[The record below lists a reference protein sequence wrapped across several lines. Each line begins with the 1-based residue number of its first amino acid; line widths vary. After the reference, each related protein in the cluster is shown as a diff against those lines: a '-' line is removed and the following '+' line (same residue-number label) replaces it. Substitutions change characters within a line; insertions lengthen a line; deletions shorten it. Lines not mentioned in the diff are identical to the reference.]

1 MRGFASL
8 LCVQARGAFG
18 INRALHAHDT
28 RQRLRLVLLGCC
40 VALLAVLFGA
50 YAGTYAAALA
60 AVGARDAIPALAV
73 ALGSLAGVATTFLKA
88 NGQLFGFRD
97 FDLVMSLPVPTWQ
110 VVLSRMGAL
119 YGMNLLFALVLAGPM
134 LGVWAAGHGEPAQM
148 ASTAA
153 TMVLVC
159 LCMPLLPMAVTTIL
173 AYGLAALAARMRR
186 AKVAAG
192 LLGLLAVIALIA
204 GSLALSGG
212 IGPQDAATQMAMLAD
227 MGGTLERIVCGAYPP
242 AAWPRRASPWA
253 IRDGWAA
260 SPRSSASR
268 WRHPWQW
275 SQSWR
280 AGSCRSTPPWKA
292 VRAAEASGGAARR
305 ADRRRAGV
313 ALRHAPRMRSARRWR
328 RSRSRSCALLAQHA
342 HLPPEHGHRPR
353 AGPGGLGRAGSDR
366 PAGRSC
372 PRWEVSWARSA
383 TQTLT
388 GADLEGLLL
397 TLSPWVLAL
406 CLAIAP
412 TSASATSLEGSAR
425 WIMQTAPLPAR
436 TIMGSKVAANLVLCV
451 PRRPGRRHRH
461 RRGAGR
467 RAPADAGP
475 YVRAP
480 RRLLSLRVPGSL
492 PRRPRATLRLG
503 KRVRGG
509 QALGG
514 RRHHVRG
521 RHGPS
526 CSGRVSWRGRP
537 VRGRRS

>member
-1 MRGFASL
+1 M
-8 LCVQARGAFG
+8 
-18 INRALHAHDT
+18 
-28 RQRLRLVLLGCC
+28 LLGCC

-159 LCMPLLPMAVTTIL
+159 LCMPLLPMAVTTFL

-242 AAWPRRASPWA
+242 AAWAAAGLAVGDPGWLGCLAAFVGVSLAASVAVVAVMARWFVPINAALEGGARGRGVGRSGSARGSQAGGRGATARASHAQRSPL
-253 IRDGWAA
+253 AA
-260 SPRSSASR
+260 LTIKELRLLLN
-268 WRHPWQW
+268 
-275 SQSWR
+275 
-280 AGSCRSTPPWKA
+280 TPIYLLNTATGPVLA
-292 VRAAEASGGAARR
+292 LVVS
-305 ADRRRAGV
+305 V
-313 ALRHAPRMRSARRWR
+313 ALAVIDPQAVVSA
-328 RSRSRSCALLAQHA
+328 L
-342 HLPPEHGHRPR
+342 
-353 AGPGGLGRAGSDR
+353 GGQLG
-366 PAGRSC
+366 
-372 PRWEVSWARSA
+372 ESA

-451 PRRPGRRHRH
+451 PAALVGAIVTGVGL
-461 RRGAGR
+461 GAGPLQMLALMC
-467 RAPADAGP
+467 APLAACFLCACLGAYLDA
-475 YVRAP
+475 RAP
-480 RRLLSLRVPGSL
+480 RYDWASEYEVVKRSAAVAITCVGGMALVFGAGVVAWTAGTWAPVVTVGISLALAGVACLFWVRLAHVSLADV
-492 PRRPRATLRLG
+492 
-503 KRVRGG
+503 
-509 QALGG
+509 
-514 RRHHVRG
+514 H
-521 RHGPS
+521 
-526 CSGRVSWRGRP
+526 
-537 VRGRRS
+537 